1 MNGKLPHDHEEGN
14 KIELIENHMP
24 ESGDFQTVSDI
35 FKQLSDPTR
44 IKIFWILCHIEECV
58 INISAIMGM
67 SSPAVSHHLRL
78 LKSCGLVR
86 SIRRGKEVYYK
97 ASDTVAS
104 DLLHHMI
111 EKMVELSCPSE

>member
-1 MNGKLPHDHEEGN
+1 
-14 KIELIENHMP
+14 
-24 ESGDFQTVSDI
+24 
-35 FKQLSDPTR
+35 
-44 IKIFWILCHIEECV
+44 
-58 INISAIMGM
+58 M